1 MPVSV
6 YHPKY
11 QALRSSLAA
20 SRKDAGLSQIK
31 LAALLGVGQSYIS
44 KIERAE
50 AYVDVFVYI
59 DWVVACGVKPST
71 AIKRLTE
78 SIRADPLEK

>member
-20 SRKDAGLSQIK
+20 FRKDADLSQIR

-44 KIERAE
+44 KIERGE

-59 DWVVACGVKPST
+59 DWVVACGVAPSA

-78 SIRADPLEK
+78 SIRADLLQE